1 MKKMI
6 DMLTWAQSACLYWMH
21 RNKKR
26 DDHLWVF
33 GCWGGVKYA
42 DNAKYLFEYVNKNY
56 PLIRAVWITSKTEI
70 KDMVKNAGYEVYLSD
85 TETADRALRQAGVA
99 FFTNSLNDFGLQPS
113 LNGAKICALFHGIGF
128 KNELRELDNQHTL
141 KAKLKALKHTVY
153 DLSYTDYI
161 FTTSEFAKK
170 KFYTQQYNA
179 KLDSIVLTGQPRND
193 ALFENGQ
200 PYPAEKTILYLPT
213 FRENK
218 DGQIRLEKI
227 INELLG
233 FTKLNDLLRKYD
245 YTLLIKPH
253 YLTKIHKAKWLSNI
267 QILNDADVTD
277 IQTLLARVGMLITD
291 YSSVIGDFALLD
303 RPIIFYSYDL
313 EEYCANNH
321 MHPSYM
327 NVLFNTYVKDNEELY
342 SVLER
347 IFQGL
352 LDYHSTVDAVNS
364 YINDK
369 TLRTGG
375 YCKNVCD
382 YLMKQLGI

>member
-1 MKKMI
+1 MKKI
-6 DMLTWAQSACLYWMH
+6 VDMLTWAQSACLYWMH

-26 DDHLWVF
+26 DNHLWVF

-56 PLIRAVWITSKTEI
+56 PSIRAVWITAKSDI
-70 KDMVKNAGYEVYLSD
+70 KDRLTNAGYEAYLSD
-85 TETADRALRQAGVA
+85 TELAENVLSQAGVA
-99 FFTNSLNDFGLQPS
+99 FFTNSLNDFGMHPF
-113 LNGAKICALFHGIGF
+113 LNGAKLCALFHGVGF
-128 KNELRELDNQHTL
+128 KNELRELDDQNTL
-141 KAKLKALKHTVY
+141 KAKFKGLKHAIY

-161 FTTSEFAKK
+161 FTTSEFFKK
-170 KFYTQQYNA
+170 KFYNQQYNA
-179 KLDSIVLTGQPRND
+179 KLNSIAVTGQPRND

-233 FTKLNDLLRKYD
+233 FTKLNDLLKKYD

-253 YLTKIHKAKWLSNI
+253 YLTKIHKAKWFSNI
-267 QILNDADVTD
+267 QILNDTDVTD

-321 MHPSYM
+321 MHPAYM
-327 NVLFNTYVKDNEELY
+327 EVLSDTYVKNNEELY
-342 SVLER
+342 SVLEML
-347 IFQGL
+347 FQGSI
-352 LDYHSTVDAVNS
+352 DYHRTVDAVNS
-364 YINDK
+364 YINAK
-369 TLRTGG
+369 SLRNGG
-375 YCKNVCD
+375 YCSNVCQ
-382 YLMKQLGI
+382 YLIGKLGL